1 MVFTHIEG
9 APHIAHDRDA
19 HDWGTE
25 TYQLAYLRINVAYL
39 ALALSHLDSLL
50 QEILHY
56 IHGALRSLGVV
67 GCHALLLLTCTV
79 LRHLIL
85 ASGCCHL
92 SLCSLVGSEGLV
104 AFLTADDALV
114 VEVLHA
120 VVGFLGDGSG
130 CFCLLNQLEGT
141 LNLLLAG
148 AGVGKILHCL
158 GCRIGGL
165 EHLLLRFHLWNF
177 EDGKGVAHVNVV
189 ALFHS

>member
-1 MVFTHIEG
+1 MTFQRAQTIELGDRTCLHLEGLAVVITIVLGGLPGGIRALVLQVIHFHLDFLVEGRNESGELIALVQTLQMVFTHIEG

-104 AFLTADDALV
+104 AF
-114 VEVLHA
+114 
-120 VVGFLGDGSG
+120 F
-130 CFCLLNQLEGT
+130 
-141 LNLLLAG
+141 
-148 AGVGKILHCL
+148 
-158 GCRIGGL
+158 
-165 EHLLLRFHLWNF
+165 
-177 EDGKGVAHVNVV
+177 
-189 ALFHS
+189 